1 LYDFLAT
8 QKVGRIPT
16 TLPLVDCGVYYILM
30 MDNGEEKQ
38 GDRGGLV
45 KVTENSK

>member
-38 GDRGGLV
+38 GSRGKSV
-45 KVTENSK
+45 KESENSK